1 MAAGVHAAA
10 CSAAG
15 SAAFPTAVLPTGVVK
30 CTQALAS
37 FSHCHPFHILDGK
50 ADYRE
55 PFLGLHQSSLRNIL
69 NAVYVLCS

>member
-10 CSAAG
+10 CSTAC
-15 SAAFPTAVLPTGVVK
+15 SAAFPAAVLPAGVGK

-37 FSHCHPFHILDGK
+37 FSHRHPFHILDGK
-50 ADYRE
+50 ADYGE

>member
-10 CSAAG
+10 CSAA
-15 SAAFPTAVLPTGVVK
+15 FPTAVLPAGVGK

-37 FSHCHPFHILDGK
+37 FSPRHPFHILDGK
-50 ADYRE
+50 ADYGE